1 MSFHKKILVVT
12 HAGGSP
18 YHGPNMRWYNLGL
31 SLKRIGIETNIVS
44 SSYFHKYYVQPAL
57 SDVHKK
63 EIIDGIEYNWLKT
76 NIYRVGSIFQIF
88 NQLLFVYRCFTNI
101 NNITSTI
108 PDLVVASSPHPFVIF
123 PAKYIAKKFDIKLVY
138 EARDLWPEV
147 LIQLGR
153 CSIYHPY
160 AILLRFTERYALNN
174 ADFLTSVKQGDKD
187 YYERYYK
194 KKIKNFKFLPNGLS
208 KDSIKPTAISID
220 FCRLRDVY
228 DFIIVYT
235 GAISAYYDIKKIV
248 KLSEELQPHQNI
260 GIILIGNGSYLNDLK
275 DSIARKNLKNIH
287 ILPQRK
293 KSEIFSIIK
302 EADACYLS
310 LAEIEINQYGI
321 SCNKIYDY
329 MYSAKPIIAHYK
341 PSKYDPIYLS
351 GCGVVAK
358 KGEESFLVEN
368 ILEWSK
374 SPDLCSKLGK
384 KGKDFFDNNF
394 DFSNIALNIKK
405 EFFS

>member
-1 MSFHKKILVVT
+1 MDL
-12 HAGGSP
+12 
-18 YHGPNMRWYNLGL
+18 HGLDLNTGW
-31 SLKRIGIETNIVS
+31 
-44 SSYFHKYYVQPAL
+44 Q
-57 SDVHKK
+57 
-63 EIIDGIEYNWLKT
+63 EY
-76 NIYRVGSIFQIF
+76 R
-88 NQLLFVYRCFTNI
+88 RA
-101 NNITSTI
+101 TS
-108 PDLVVASSPHPFVIF
+108 
-123 PAKYIAKKFDIKLVY
+123 
-138 EARDLWPEV
+138 E
-147 LIQLGR
+147 
-153 CSIYHPY
+153 C
-160 AILLRFTERYALNN
+160 
-174 ADFLTSVKQGDKD
+174 
-187 YYERYYK
+187 YK

-208 KDSIKPTAISID
+208 KDSIKPSAISID

-260 GIILIGNGSYLNDLK
+260 GIILIGNGSYLNNLK
-275 DSIARKNLKNIH
+275 DSIAKKNLKNIH

-293 KSEIFSIIK
+293 KSEIFSILK

-310 LAEIEINQYGI
+310 LAELEINQYGI

-329 MYSAKPIIAHYK
+329 MYSAKPIIAHYE

-358 KGEESFLVEN
+358 KGQESFLVEN

-374 SPDLCSKLGK
+374 
-384 KGKDFFDNNF
+384 NNF
-394 DFSNIALNIKK
+394 LLHWVRKERIFLIIILIFFLYLLIIKK